1 MREARSGDSA
11 GTLSGWVFKAALY
24 AGVSS
29 AGDVLKT
36 MMYDSQVGLPQAPG
50 KAQAMGSWVKGGVSS
65 YLL

>member
-36 MMYDSQVGLPQAPG
+36 DDVRNMIPKLGCHRLPVKPRLWGLG
-50 KAQAMGSWVKGGVSS
+50 
-65 YLL
+65 